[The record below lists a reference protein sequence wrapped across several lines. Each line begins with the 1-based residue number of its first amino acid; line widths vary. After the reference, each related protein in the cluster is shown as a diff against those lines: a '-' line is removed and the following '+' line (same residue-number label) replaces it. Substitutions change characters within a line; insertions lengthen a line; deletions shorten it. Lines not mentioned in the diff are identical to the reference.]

1 MCQLVSN
8 WLDNEEVSGWLII
21 VDNADDAGLFLH
33 GTVIGG
39 KSGSGRTI
47 VDYLPKQLNTKR
59 CMIVTTRNRDIGEA
73 LAHGEP
79 CIEVGPFSIEE
90 SINLLRSK
98 GRGVINH
105 VDGPAMEKLVEKLGR
120 IPLAIAQA
128 AAYMN
133 RNRISVQK
141 YLAALEKDEQNLIDY
156 LSVELQD
163 HRRPRGH
170 PNSIFRTWRL
180 SFEQIRL
187 HDVRAAELLS
197 LMAMLDGQQIPQD
210 LAQRNDERDVDFLA
224 ALGTLA
230 GYSLVMPS
238 GEEVWTMHALVQLSV
253 QDWLAAAEQRT
264 NMVEEA
270 VRLVAGRFPNGEH
283 KNRVKCEVL
292 LPHARAVLRHASG
305 LDSSIKDC
313 ATLLHNVGC
322 FEMQQGRYARA
333 RESVQK
339 AYELRREVLGN
350 NDVSTIGSLD
360 LFGQVLGYHG
370 MYEQAG
376 DILRQS
382 LDLYKTVVG
391 KEHPDTFRSMN
402 NLAEVLWYQG
412 KYEQAGEMH
421 GQALKLRE
429 TVLGKEHPDT
439 LTSMDNLALAL
450 NDQGKYE
457 RAEEMHRQALG
468 LRETVLGRE
477 HPDTLTSMNN
487 LSSALDNQGKYEQ
500 AEEMHRQALRLKETV
515 LGNEHPSTLASM
527 NNLASALSNQG
538 KYEQAEEIYRQ
549 VLRLDEAVLGEE
561 HPYTLM
567 TMNNL
572 ASVLSDQGKY
582 VQAEEMHRQALRL
595 RETVLGREHPDTL
608 MSMNNL
614 ASVLGDQGKY
624 TQAEEMHRQALRL
637 RETVLGK
644 EHPDTL
650 TSMADL
656 ALIYWNQRQWDKAE
670 ILEGQVMETRSR
682 LLGHRHPDTLTA
694 MANLAYTWKSQGQD
708 QNAIDLMRQVESLQR
723 EILGV
728 DHPHTT
734 ASSET
739 VDRWVAANVKESAGH

>member
-1 MCQLVSN
+1 M
-8 WLDNEEVSGWLII
+8 I

-33 GTVIGG
+33 DTVIGE
-39 KSGSGRTI
+39 KSGSGRAI

-90 SINLLRSK
+90 SINLLQSK

-105 VDGPAMEKLVEKLGR
+105 VDKPAIEKLVEKLGR
-120 IPLAIAQA
+120 IPLAITQA

-133 RNRISVQK
+133 RNRISVPK

-163 HRRPRGH
+163 HRRPRGY

-210 LAQRNDERDVDFLA
+210 LAQRNDERDVDFLT

-253 QDWLAAAEQRT
+253 QDWLAAAQQRT

-270 VRLVAGRFPNGEH
+270 VRLVAGRFPNSEH
-283 KNRVKCEVL
+283 ENRARCEAL

-305 LDSSIKDC
+305 LYLSIKDC
-313 ATLLHNVGC
+313 ATLLHNVGY

-333 RESVQK
+333 QERVQK
-339 AYELRREVLGN
+339 AYELRREVLGG

-360 LFGQVLGYHG
+360 LLGQVLGYQG
-370 MYEQAG
+370 KYEQAEEMH
-376 DILRQS
+376 RQA
-382 LDLYKTVVG
+382 LELCETVLG
-391 KEHPDTFRSMN
+391 KEHPDTLTSMN
-402 NLAEVLWYQG
+402 NLAEVLRDQG
-412 KYEQAGEMH
+412 KYEQAEEMH
-421 GQALKLRE
+421 RQALGLRE

-439 LTSMDNLALAL
+439 LTSMNNLAGVLR
-450 NDQGKYE
+450 DQGKYE
-457 RAEEMHRQALG
+457 QAEEMHRQALG
-468 LRETVLGRE
+468 LRETVLGKE

-487 LSSALDNQGKYEQ
+487 LAAVLRDQGKYEQ
-500 AEEMHRQALRLKETV
+500 AEEMHRQALGLRETV
-515 LGNEHPSTLASM
+515 LGKEHPHTLTSM
-527 NNLASALSNQG
+527 NNLAIVLRDQG
-538 KYEQAEEIYRQ
+538 KYEQAEEMHRQ
-549 VLRLDEAVLGEE
+549 VLRLSETVLGKE
-561 HPYTLM
+561 HPDTL
-567 TMNNL
+567 TSMNNL
-572 ASVLSDQGKY
+572 AAVLSGQGKY
-582 VQAEEMHRQALRL
+582 EQAEEMHRQAL
-595 RETVLGREHPDTL
+595 E
-608 MSMNNL
+608 
-614 ASVLGDQGKY
+614 
-624 TQAEEMHRQALRL
+624 L

-650 TSMADL
+650 TSMANL
-656 ALIYWNQRQWDKAE
+656 ASTYWNQRQWDKAE
-670 ILEGQVMETRSR
+670 ILERRVMETRSR
-682 LLGHRHPDTLTA
+682 LLGHRHPYTLTA
-694 MANLAYTWKSQGQD
+694 MANLAYTWKSQGQY
-708 QNAIDLMRQVESLQR
+708 QNAIDLMRQVESLRR
-723 EILGV
+723 EILGI

-739 VDRWVAANVKESAGH
+739 VDRWLAIDVKESPGH

>member
-33 GTVIGG
+33 GTVIGE

-133 RNRISVQK
+133 RNRISVPK

-210 LAQRNDERDVDFLA
+210 LAQRNDERDVDFLT

-253 QDWLAAAEQRT
+253 QDWLAAAQQRT

-270 VRLVAGRFPNGEH
+270 VRLVAARFPNSEH
-283 KNRVKCEVL
+283 ENRARCEAL

-305 LDSSIKDC
+305 SDSSIKDC

-322 FEMQQGRYARA
+322 FEMQQGKFAQA
-333 RESVQK
+333 QESVQK

-360 LFGQVLGYHG
+360 LFGQVLGYRG
-370 MYEQAG
+370 MYQQAG
-376 DILRQS
+376 EILRQS
-382 LDLYKTVVG
+382 LDLYKTVLG

-412 KYEQAGEMH
+412 KYEQAREMH
-421 GQALKLRE
+421 GQALRLRE
-429 TVLGKEHPDT
+429 TMLGKEHPDT
-439 LTSMDNLALAL
+439 LTSMDNLAL
-450 NDQGKYE
+450 
-457 RAEEMHRQALG
+457 
-468 LRETVLGRE
+468 VLG
-477 HPDTLTSMNN
+477 
-487 LSSALDNQGKYEQ
+487 NQGKYE
-500 AEEMHRQALRLKETV
+500 
-515 LGNEHPSTLASM
+515 
-527 NNLASALSNQG
+527 
-538 KYEQAEEIYRQ
+538 
-549 VLRLDEAVLGEE
+549 
-561 HPYTLM
+561 
-567 TMNNL
+567 
-572 ASVLSDQGKY
+572 
-582 VQAEEMHRQALRL
+582 
-595 RETVLGREHPDTL
+595 
-608 MSMNNL
+608 
-614 ASVLGDQGKY
+614 
-624 TQAEEMHRQALRL
+624 QAEEMHRQALRL

-644 EHPDTL
+644 EHPETLTSMNNLALVLSSQGKYEQAEEIHRQAIRLGETVLGKEHPDTL
-650 TSMADL
+650 TSTHNLASALSNQGKYEQAEEMHEQVLRLRETVLGKEHPHTLTGMADL
-656 ALIYWNQRQWDKAE
+656 AFIYWNQRQWGKAE
-670 ILEGQVMETRSR
+670 ILERRVMETRSR

-694 MANLAYTWKSQGQD
+694 MANLAYTWESQGQY

-723 EILGV
+723 EILGI
-728 DHPHTT
+728 DHPDTT

-739 VDRWVAANVKESAGH
+739 VDRWVAADVKESAGH